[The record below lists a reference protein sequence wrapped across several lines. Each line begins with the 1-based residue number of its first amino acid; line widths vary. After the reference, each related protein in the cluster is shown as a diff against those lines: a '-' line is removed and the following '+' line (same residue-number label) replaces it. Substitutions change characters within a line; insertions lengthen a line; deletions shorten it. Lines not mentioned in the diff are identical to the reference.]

1 MSLNLKLFGC
11 SVGKYDWNNYF
22 VEYNKLMF
30 GLPTKLTIYDTLRS
44 INFQP
49 CYIQAAT
56 IWTSQAIQNFPLK
69 LPHTTLQYSNIRLVK
84 ALFFT
89 SVSIAI
95 VCLSN
100 HYIQPFAC
108 FFFINSTNLIGPTT
122 SDCRCKPKCT
132 RLMLCV
138 WQFLMCLGNW

>member
-22 VEYNKLMF
+22 VEYDKLMF

-84 ALFFT
+84 ALFF
-89 SVSIAI
+89 
-95 VCLSN
+95 
-100 HYIQPFAC
+100 YKC
-108 FFFINSTNLIGPTT
+108 FHINSMLEQSLYSTFCMLFFINSTNLIGPTT

-138 WQFLMCLGNW
+138 WPILNVSR